1 MKNILLLLLLSFNSL
16 CFGQLKTVKFISSNN
31 LDDNDLSILKEIR
44 SSLIGKN
51 NKGIKNFK
59 FKYESCYNIDQINL
73 DKIESFG
80 LIETNSKNLKYQT
93 LQDQIKYLNTISDI
107 NKSIELEVS
116 TELELNI
123 SNSTNEISK
132 IIKFIKKSKQNNII
146 VILNNG
152 YKPYNFSAENIN
164 LEISKK
170 QNTNAIEALRPIIIT
185 PKFNALLRPD
195 ESSMYYIE
203 FDSVGIF
210 PAYEL
215 TIYWKKPI
223 NEIYDKTIYDSLIL
237 LQECIS
243 FSAIEDFKSRKSTTD
258 FALFAVT
265 DSRCKIAINEHFLA
279 DICYKL
285 DPAFN
290 NTEEAPDP
298 DCRECKN
305 ECLYLK
311 KFSITLKGC
320 APGVIKERIPHGNTP
335 IFLFQC
341 PKDNFNH

>member
-1 MKNILLLLLLSFNSL
+1 MDYNAILENLDSIPIEILKKINNYYQNKYNKTINYDFKAHNAQYHELMKN
-16 CFGQLKTVKFISSNN
+16 
-31 LDDNDLSILKEIR
+31 DPHYKEQ
-44 SSLIGKN
+44 K
-51 NKGIKNFK
+51 
-59 FKYESCYNIDQINL
+59 
-73 DKIESFG
+73 
-80 LIETNSKNLKYQT
+80 
-93 LQDQIKYLNTISDI
+93 
-107 NKSIELEVS
+107 
-116 TELELNI
+116 
-123 SNSTNEISK
+123 
-132 IIKFIKKSKQNNII
+132 
-146 VILNNG
+146 
-152 YKPYNFSAENIN
+152 AEH
-164 LEISKK
+164 SKK
-170 QNTNAIEALRPIIIT
+170 QNANAIEALRPIIIT
-185 PKFNALLRPD
+185 PKFNSLLRPD

-223 NEIYDKTIYDSLIL
+223 NEIYGKTIYDSLIL
-237 LQECIS
+237 FQECIS
-243 FSAIEDFKSRKSTTD
+243 FSAIEYFESRKSTTD

-320 APGVIKERIPHGNTP
+320 APGVIKERIPHGNTS

-341 PKDNFNH
+341 PKDNFYHLIILNINAEWNNLILIG